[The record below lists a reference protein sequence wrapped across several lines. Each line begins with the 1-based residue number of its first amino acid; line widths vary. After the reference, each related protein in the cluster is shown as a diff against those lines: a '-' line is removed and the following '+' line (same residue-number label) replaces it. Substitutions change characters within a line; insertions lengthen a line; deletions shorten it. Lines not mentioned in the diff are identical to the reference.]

1 MTNRNVKQWYNLLVI
16 DSEYDMLGF

>member
-16 DSEYDMLGF
+16 DSEYDMLGS